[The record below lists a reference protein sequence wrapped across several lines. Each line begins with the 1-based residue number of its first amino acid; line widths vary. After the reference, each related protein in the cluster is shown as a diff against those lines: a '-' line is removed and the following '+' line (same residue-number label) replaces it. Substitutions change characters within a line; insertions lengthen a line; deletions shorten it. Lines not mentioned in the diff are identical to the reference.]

1 MYLPNMHL
9 PFIYNGQYA
18 IIELLDTCKEYGA
31 SFVWIY
37 LIAILGCFNV
47 FFLFSWLLLF
57 FVCLFVFVPF
67 FKRFIILQL
76 GNYEAVA
83 CKISLS
89 DTVIVCHQDLQQYFV
104 IFPVLMLLGNGVSR
118 CHCDTLA
125 YVLFI

>member
-1 MYLPNMHL
+1 MTQVLIDTGLPCFDDVYLPNMHL

-47 FFLFSWLLLF
+47 FFFSFSWLLLF
-57 FVCLFVFVPF
+57 LFVCLFLF
-67 FKRFIILQL
+67 FSKRFIILQL
-76 GNYEAVA
+76 SCGNYEAVA

-89 DTVIVCHQDLQQYFV
+89 YTVIVCHQDLQ
-104 IFPVLMLLGNGVSR
+104 
-118 CHCDTLA
+118 
-125 YVLFI
+125 

>member
-1 MYLPNMHL
+1 MHL

-47 FFLFSWLLLF
+47 FFFFFLVVIV
-57 FVCLFVFVPF
+57 FVCLFLFF

-76 GNYEAVA
+76 SCGNYEAVA

-89 DTVIVCHQDLQQYFV
+89 DTVIVCHQDLQ
-104 IFPVLMLLGNGVSR
+104 
-118 CHCDTLA
+118 
-125 YVLFI
+125 

>member
-1 MYLPNMHL
+1 MHL

-47 FFLFSWLLLF
+47 FFSFSWLLLF
-57 FVCLFVFVPF
+57 LFVCLFLFF

-76 GNYEAVA
+76 SCGNYEAVA

-89 DTVIVCHQDLQQYFV
+89 DTVIVCHQDLQ
-104 IFPVLMLLGNGVSR
+104 
-118 CHCDTLA
+118 
-125 YVLFI
+125 

>member
-1 MYLPNMHL
+1 MHL

-47 FFLFSWLLLF
+47 FLFLGCYCFCLSLF
-57 FVCLFVFVPF
+57 F

-76 GNYEAVA
+76 SCGNYEAVA
-83 CKISLS
+83 CNISLS
-89 DTVIVCHQDLQQYFV
+89 DTVIVCHQDLQ
-104 IFPVLMLLGNGVSR
+104 
-118 CHCDTLA
+118 
-125 YVLFI
+125 